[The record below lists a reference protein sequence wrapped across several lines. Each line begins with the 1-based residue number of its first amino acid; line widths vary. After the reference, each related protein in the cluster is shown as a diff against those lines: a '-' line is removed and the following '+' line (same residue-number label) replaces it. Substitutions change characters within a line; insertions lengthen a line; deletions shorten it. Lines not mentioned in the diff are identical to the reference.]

1 MPIPSREEKLA
12 ARAKNVAHQQKRAA
26 EAWKFNKYADISAE
40 EIKSA
45 RAERQK
51 AQKARADAK
60 PKSSRPGSS
69 RTVPPSSQAKK

>member
-26 EAWKFNKYADISAE
+26 EAWKFNKYAEPDASAV
-40 EIKSA
+40 KAA
-45 RAERQK
+45 RDERQK

-69 RTVPPSSQAKK
+69 RTVPQSSQAKK